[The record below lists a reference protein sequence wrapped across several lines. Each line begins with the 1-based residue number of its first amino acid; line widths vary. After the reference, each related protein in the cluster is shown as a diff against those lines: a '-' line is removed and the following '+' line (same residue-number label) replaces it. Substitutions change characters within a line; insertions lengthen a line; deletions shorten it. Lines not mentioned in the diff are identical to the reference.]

1 LLADMGRPDINSFDD
16 AGRIELGFPHDFY
29 NRQLV
34 RSLVYGGMR
43 EKIVDP

>member
-1 LLADMGRPDINSFDD
+1 LLAGVGRRDIISFDD
-16 AGRIELGFPHDFY
+16 ASRIELGSPHDFY
-29 NRQLV
+29 KRQLV